1 MPFPLLIPLAIY
13 GGAQLAKA
21 GVDAYSANQ
30 ASKQQQAGAK
40 EARGL
45 IEGYYKQGT
54 GYQQPYY
61 QAGQEALG
69 TMSDMM
75 RNGAFNVDPMSY
87 QAPTEETTNFNFES
101 DPSYKWRMNEGIS
114 SIENSAA
121 AKGMQLSTATL
132 KNLQKYGQGMA
143 SQEYANAYSRFADT
157 RDFLRNKYTGDRAF
171 GYNSALNSYN
181 QAADRANASY
191 GRWGNMVNMG
201 QSAANNLSNMATNA
215 GSQVADTAIMGANA
229 RAAGTMGV
237 GNAVGGAIG
246 NLGQM
251 GMYASMNNMIP
262 AQGGAPVQGMI
273 PTTTQPAGPNSDNWY
288 TEYPNYS

>member
-1 MPFPLLIPLAIY
+1 
-13 GGAQLAKA
+13 
-21 GVDAYSANQ
+21 
-30 ASKQQQAGAK
+30 
-40 EARGL
+40 
-45 IEGYYKQGT
+45 
-54 GYQQPYY
+54 
-61 QAGQEALG
+61 
-69 TMSDMM
+69 MM

-87 QAPTEETTNFNFES
+87 QTPIEETTNFNFES
-101 DPSYKWRMNEGIS
+101 DPSYRWRMNEGMS

-237 GNAVGGAIG
+237 GNAVSGAIG